1 MKNTVMQVIKNELKQ
16 NGLITDESELERSG
30 HL

>member
-1 MKNTVMQVIKNELKQ
+1 MQVIKNELKQ
-16 NGLITDESELERSG
+16 NGLITDESELQRSG